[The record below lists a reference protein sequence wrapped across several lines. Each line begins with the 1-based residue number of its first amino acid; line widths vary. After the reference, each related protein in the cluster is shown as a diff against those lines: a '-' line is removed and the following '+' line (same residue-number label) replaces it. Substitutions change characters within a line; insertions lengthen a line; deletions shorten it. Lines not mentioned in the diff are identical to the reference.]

1 MYISRFKLNKT
12 ALRLY
17 FSMYMDKCVIYFAF
31 NATLAYHSSV
41 TSKNFFSLF
50 FSEKIGGM
58 SHQYTIHNQYS
69 SEYRDMFVHNKVLIQ
84 LAVKQASL

>member
-1 MYISRFKLNKT
+1 
-12 ALRLY
+12 
-17 FSMYMDKCVIYFAF
+17 MDKCVIHFAF

-84 LAVKQASL
+84 LAVKQAS